1 VEILETERLVLRRPR
16 QADEPVIFSRYAS
29 DPEATRYMAWPTHRS
44 LDDTRAFVQLSDDT
58 WARWPQ
64 AGPYLVFARDGV
76 TLLGS
81 AGIVN
86 DDAVKAQAG
95 YILARDAWGRGYAT
109 EALLASV
116 EAARAA
122 GVRRLEAGVHAEH
135 HASCRV
141 LEKAGFV
148 REAIRAGRPSDF
160 PNLPPAANRDAA
172 LYALTL

>member
-1 VEILETERLVLRRPR
+1 VEVLDTQRLVLRRPR
-16 QADEPVIFSRYAS
+16 VSDEPAIFSRYAS

-44 LDDTRAFVQLSDDT
+44 LADTRVFLALSDAA
-58 WARWPQ
+58 WAKWPL

-81 AGIVN
+81 AGILN
-86 DDAVKAQAG
+86 DDAERAQIG

-122 GVRRLEAGVHAEH
+122 AVRRLEAGVHVDH
-135 HASCRV
+135 VVSCHV

-148 REAIRAGRPSDF
+148 REGVRRGHF
-160 PNLPPAANRDAA
+160 PNLPPEVTRDAA
-172 LYALTL
+172 LYSLAL

>member
-1 VEILETERLVLRRPR
+1 VEIIETERLVMRRPR
-16 QADEPVIFSRYAS
+16 AGDAHAIFTRYAS
-29 DPEATRYMAWPTHRS
+29 DPEATRYMAWPTSRS
-44 LDDTRAFVQLSDDT
+44 VDVTVAFVRFCDALWT
-58 WARWPQ
+58 RWPQ
-64 AGPYLVFARDGV
+64 AGPMLVFARDGV
-76 TLLGS
+76 TLLGG

-86 DDAVKAQAG
+86 DDAVTAQAG

-122 GVRRLEAGVHAEH
+122 GLRRLEASVHVDHA
-135 HASCRV
+135 ASCHV

-148 REAIRAGRPSDF
+148 REGVRAGRPTDF

-172 LYALTL
+172 LYALAL

>member
-1 VEILETERLVLRRPR
+1 MEILETERLVLRRPR
-16 QADEPVIFSRYAS
+16 QADEPAIFSRYAS

-44 LDDTRAFVQLSDDT
+44 LDDTRAFLQLSDGM
-58 WARWPQ
+58 WARWPE

-81 AGIVN
+81 AGIGN
-86 DDAVKAQAG
+86 DDALRAQAG

-109 EALLASV
+109 EALRASV

-122 GVRRLEAGVHAEH
+122 GVRRLEAGVHVDH
-135 HASCRV
+135 RASHRV

-148 REAIRAGRPSDF
+148 RESIRAGRPSDF
-160 PNLPPAANRDAA
+160 PNLPPSANRDAA
-172 LYALTL
+172 IYTLTL

>member
-1 VEILETERLVLRRPR
+1 VHEIETERLVLRRPR
-16 QADEPVIFSRYAS
+16 SADARAIFERYAS
-29 DPEATRYMAWPTHRS
+29 DPEATRYMAWLTHRS
-44 LDDTRAFVQLSDDT
+44 LDDTLAFLQFSDEL
-58 WARWPQ
+58 WARWPL

-86 DDAVKAQAG
+86 DDAARAQAG

-109 EALLASV
+109 EALLASM

-122 GVRRLEAGVHAEH
+122 GVRRLEAGVHVDH
-135 HASCRV
+135 QVSCRV

-148 REAIRAGRPSDF
+148 REGVRPGRPTDF
-160 PNLPPAANRDAA
+160 PNLPPEAVRDAA
-172 LYALTL
+172 LYTLAL

>member
-1 VEILETERLVLRRPR
+1 MEIIETERLVLRRPR
-16 QADEPVIFSRYAS
+16 VSDEPAIFSRYAS
-29 DPEATRYMAWPTHRS
+29 DPDATRYMAFPTHRT
-44 LDDTRAFVQLSDDT
+44 LDDTHAFIQLSDDV
-58 WARWPQ
+58 WRRWPA

-76 TLLGS
+76 TLLGG
-81 AGIVN
+81 AGIIN

-122 GVRRLEAGVHAEH
+122 GVRRLEADVHVD
-135 HASCRV
+135 HAVSCRV

-148 REAIRAGRPSDF
+148 REAIRAGRPGDF

-172 LYALTL
+172 LYARTL

>member
-1 VEILETERLVLRRPR
+1 
-16 QADEPVIFSRYAS
+16 
-29 DPEATRYMAWPTHRS
+29 MAWLTHRS
-44 LDDTRAFVQLSDDT
+44 LDDTHAFLQFSEELWS
-58 WARWPQ
+58 RWPL

-81 AGIVN
+81 AGIAN
-86 DDAVKAQAG
+86 DDAVRAQAG

-122 GVRRLEAGVHAEH
+122 GVRHLEAGVHVDH
-135 HASCRV
+135 QVSCRV

-148 REAIRAGRPSDF
+148 REGLRPGRPNDF
-160 PNLPPAANRDAA
+160 PNLPADAVRDAA
-172 LYALTL
+172 LYTLAL